1 MPPLLSLLLSFMVGV
16 GSAQDDPVSVDE
28 LLENVAAEHVESP
41 AADELRAA
49 AVEGILLWL
58 ERHEGSEHLQILTY
72 EQHEQRLAH
81 ARGERFGVGIGVLLV
96 PGYGVRILEVFEGTP
111 AAEAG
116 LVGGDVVVAVNGVA
130 VENRPVAE
138 VAHLLAARDR
148 EQLVLELV
156 GRDGHPRSVSLAP
169 EAYRAPPLS
178 VSDGDGY
185 RMIRLHH
192 FGRGAADQ
200 LWRALEEVAPDAQL
214 MVDLRDVRDGLLDEV
229 VRSAAPFLGDEEL
242 ACYRAQGKEPAE
254 PVAVPDSPRW
264 DRPFAVLVNGGTQ
277 GLAELFAAMIQRV
290 NPAMSLVG
298 TPTAGIDALP
308 TWVEIGPDRLLQL
321 AGTRLSLADGTTWAR
336 VGVVPDVV
344 VQAVNGPQFIPPPAP
359 PADLQIDAAL
369 RMVST
374 PGTSPP
380 SE

>member
-1 MPPLLSLLLSFMVGV
+1 MPPLLSLLLSTLVGV
-16 GSAQDDPVSVDE
+16 GSAQDELGSVDE
-28 LLENVAAEHVESP
+28 LLESVAAEHVESP
-41 AADELRAA
+41 AAEELRAA
-49 AVEGILLWL
+49 AVEGIILWL
-58 ERHEGSEHLQILTY
+58 ERHEGAEHLQILSR
-72 EQHEQRLAH
+72 EQHQQRLAH

-111 AAEAG
+111 AARAG
-116 LVGGDVVVAVNGVA
+116 LEAGDVVVAVNGA
-130 VENRPVAE
+130 TVENRPVAE

-156 GRDGHPRSVSLAP
+156 GLDGQPRSVTLVP
-169 EAYRAPPLS
+169 EPYRAPPLS
-178 VSDGDGY
+178 VSDGEEH
-185 RMIRLHH
+185 RMIRMHH

-200 LWRALEEVAPDAQL
+200 LWAALDGASPGRRLVI
-214 MVDLRDVRDGLLDEV
+214 DLRDVRDGLLDEA
-229 VRSAAPFLGDEEL
+229 VRSAAPFLGGEAL
-242 ACYRAQGKEPAE
+242 ACYRAQGSAEPE
-254 PVAVPDSPRW
+254 PVAVPEAPRW
-264 DRPFAVLVNGGTQ
+264 GRPFAVLVNGGTQ
-277 GLAELFAAMIQRV
+277 GVAELFAAMIQRV

-321 AGTRLSLADGTTWAR
+321 AGTRLSLADGTSWAR

-344 VQAVNGPQFIPPPAP
+344 VQAANGPQLIPPPAP

-374 PGTSPP
+374 PSSTPAR
-380 SE
+380 E